1 MQLLERESHIEELS
15 ALLGRIPC
23 VGGRVALISGE
34 AGIGKTSLLREFATT
49 QNKAARVLWGGCE
62 ALFTP
67 HPLAPLQDIS
77 RQIGGD
83 FPKAICAAAG
93 RHEIFNATLDL

>member
-1 MQLLERESHIEELS
+1 MQLLERESYIEELS
-15 ALLGRIPC
+15 DLLGRIPC
-23 VGGRVALISGE
+23 VGGRVVLISGE
-34 AGIGKTSLLREFATT
+34 AGIGKTSLLREFTAA
-49 QNKAARVLWGGCE
+49 QNSTARVLWGGCE

-83 FPKAICAAAG
+83 FPKTIYAAAG
-93 RHEIFNATLDL
+93 QIGRAHV